1 MRLILLGPPGAGKGT
16 QAQRLVDKYGII
28 QLSTGDMLRAAVKAM
43 TPTGLKVKDIM
54 ARGDL
59 CPDEVVVAAVAD
71 RIGEADAHRGFILD
85 GFPRTVAQAEAL
97 DRMLKAKALDLDAV
111 IELRVDET
119 ILLQRIEK
127 RVAEM
132 AARGEATRADDNAEA
147 LKKRL
152 DAYRLLTAPL
162 IGYYSGKGILRTID
176 GMAPIDEVASAL
188 ATVLEEAAGHSAKVA
203 SGRARPLMAARRKAS
218 ERLSGRK
225 PAGRPAPGRGRAL
238 GAKAGA
244 VAAARAKA
252 GAGVETTAKST
263 GRGKSGA
270 AKTAGPRAAKAPGK
284 KLAAGKSA
292 TSATRTSATKKLSDK
307 IRRPATQRA
316 KARPAKASAAKSRA
330 AKTSRTKSRV
340 AKSAT
345 KKNAVKAATTGK
357 SRTTAG
363 TVRGPKSRGGRG
375 EKAGKK
381 R

>member
-28 QLSTGDMLRAAVKAM
+28 QLSTGDMLRAAVRAR
-43 TPTGLKVKDIM
+43 TPTGIKVKDIM

-71 RIGEADAHRGFILD
+71 RIAESDAHRGFILD
-85 GFPRTVAQAEAL
+85 GFPRTVTQAEAL
-97 DRMLKAKALDLDAV
+97 DRMLTAKGLALDAV

-132 AARGEATRADDNAEA
+132 AARGEALRADDNAEA

-152 DAYRLLTAPL
+152 DAYRLQTAPL

-188 ATVLEEAAGHSAKVA
+188 ATVLEEAEGHAAKVA
-203 SGRARPLMAARRKAS
+203 SRVAGPLMAARRKAP

-238 GAKAGA
+238 GSKAGA
-244 VAAARAKA
+244 AASARGKTSAGPRKPGTAKA
-252 GAGVETTAKST
+252 A
-263 GRGKSGA
+263 KSGA
-270 AKTAGPRAAKAPGK
+270 ARSPASKTRGTKTRGTKTRGTKTTKTLRSKPRRTKSGTAKFRAA
-284 KLAAGKSA
+284 
-292 TSATRTSATKKLSDK
+292 
-307 IRRPATQRA
+307 
-316 KARPAKASAAKSRA
+316 
-330 AKTSRTKSRV
+330 KSRV
-340 AKSAT
+340 AKSKVAKAGVAKARVAKT
-345 KKNAVKAATTGK
+345 TAKKARTAASASKAGK
-357 SRTTAG
+357 SRTKAAPPRG
-363 TVRGPKSRGGRG
+363 TKSRGGSGR
-375 EKAGKK
+375 KPGKK